1 MRASE
6 PPGSLSTSYTRAC
19 KLGKATTLS
28 LAEQQEQFVL
38 NDLKTSAIGLR
49 RGWSVS
55 RAPSWTVCF
64 ADKTRAHGNLRQVW
78 LIEGCACAGSAVNA
92 ANPSST
98 RVNASSAGCNCLDPA
113 PVHKS
118 PADSTQP
125 HSGCSNARGGRQK
138 ESQTI
143 ALVDVKPCAL
153 LNTVNAPRR
162 MLGRGGD
169 RPGEAVRG
177 KHSKYMPGAGR
188 DGGNI
193 RYPGTGP
200 PAEPADALAP
210 ASRGSR
216 GHLSHTPR
224 SLTRMRSASSRGR
237 LYGHRVAL
245 ASRCVGVLM

>member
-1 MRASE
+1 M
-6 PPGSLSTSYTRAC
+6 
-19 KLGKATTLS
+19 AT
-28 LAEQQEQFVL
+28 
-38 NDLKTSAIGLR
+38 
-49 RGWSVS
+49 
-55 RAPSWTVCF
+55 C
-64 ADKTRAHGNLRQVW
+64 RQVW
-78 LIEGCACAGSAVNA
+78 LHRRQCLRWIRGERGKSELNAGKRQFGRLQLLRPCAC
-92 ANPSST
+92 PQISS
-98 RVNASSAGCNCLDPA
+98 C
-113 PVHKS
+113 
-118 PADSTQP
+118 STKP

-169 RPGEAVRG
+169 RPGEAVCG

>member
-1 MRASE
+1 M
-6 PPGSLSTSYTRAC
+6 
-19 KLGKATTLS
+19 AT
-28 LAEQQEQFVL
+28 
-38 NDLKTSAIGLR
+38 
-49 RGWSVS
+49 
-55 RAPSWTVCF
+55 C
-64 ADKTRAHGNLRQVW
+64 RQVW
-78 LIEGCACAGSAVNA
+78 LHRRQCLRWIRGERGKSELNAGKRQFGRLQLLRPCTNLQLQQS
-92 ANPSST
+92 
-98 RVNASSAGCNCLDPA
+98 
-113 PVHKS
+113 
-118 PADSTQP
+118 Q
-125 HSGCSNARGGRQK
+125 HSGCSNARGGRQQ

>member
-1 MRASE
+1 M
-6 PPGSLSTSYTRAC
+6 
-19 KLGKATTLS
+19 
-28 LAEQQEQFVL
+28 L

-55 RAPSWTVCF
+55 RALSWAVCSRIKPGAWQLAVKF
-64 ADKTRAHGNLRQVW
+64 
-78 LIEGCACAGSAVNA
+78 GCTGGSACAGSAVNA

-193 RYPGTGP
+193 RLWNGSTCGACRRARTCVQRLARAPL
-200 PAEPADALAP
+200 AHAALADAHAK
-210 ASRGSR
+210 RQF
-216 GHLSHTPR
+216 PR
-224 SLTRMRSASSRGR
+224 TAVRS
-237 LYGHRVAL
+237 
-245 ASRCVGVLM
+245 